1 MMNYKEEF
9 INLMVRANVL
19 RFGDFTAKSGRKT
32 PYFIN
37 TGNYKFGADICKL
50 GEFYADCYHEYLGE
64 NVNVLFGPAYK
75 GIPLVI
81 STSSALSNKYSMN
94 VPICFNRKEAKDHG
108 EGGIFVGKTPEA
120 GDKVVIIEDVITAG
134 TAVRESM
141 DMLGKINGVKVTDLI
156 IAVDR
161 KEKGKK
167 GDKSTLQ
174 ELEEEFGIKVH
185 PIVTINDILEYL
197 YNKEID
203 GKVYIDD
210 TMKARIEEYLSVYG
224 AV

>member
-50 GEFYADCYHEYLGE
+50 GEFYANCYHEHLGE

-81 STSSALSNKYSMN
+81 STASALSNKYSMN

-108 EGGIFVGKTPEA
+108 EGGIFVGKTPEN
-120 GDKVVIIEDVITAG
+120 GDNVVIIEDVITAG

-141 DMLGKINGVKVTDLI
+141 DMLGKIEGVKVTDLI

-185 PIVTINDILEYL
+185 PIVTINDILDYL

-203 GKVYIDD
+203 GNIYIDD
-210 TMKARIEEYLSVYG
+210 TMKSRIEEYLSVYG